1 MIHRRLLVDDR
12 RGVGEPL
19 NETEKNGTI
28 GLTQKMRHYLVF
40 SNLSDTRDRRLQY
53 NLDTFPIIVLANNSL
68 PEFLRVPQQNE
79 TSLNQNTI
87 PMQHG
92 LKIYLRDLGDDNY
105 LLRLMNND
113 VSETKRFTMN
123 YDYDELSMT
132 AVMTKKE
139 MEVNK
144 LKWVPEEIQK
154 IKSIAAGTAPT
165 VILEVNSNETQFELG
180 IFYDFYT
187 KFSIF

>member
-1 MIHRRLLVDDR
+1 MLRSPSSSEWWREQTKEKQVSVRRLVASGQL
-12 RGVGEPL
+12 EFI
-19 NETEKNGTI
+19 NG
-28 GLTQKMRHYLVF
+28 GWCM
-40 SNLSDTRDRRLQY
+40 NDE
-53 NLDTFPIIVLANNSL
+53 AA
-68 PEFLRVPQQNE
+68 EQNE
-79 TSLNQNTI
+79 TSLNPNTI

>member
-40 SNLSDTRDRRLQY
+40 SSLSETRDRRLQY

-113 VSETKRFTMN
+113 VSETKSFTMK
-123 YDYDELSMT
+123 YDYEELSMT
-132 AVMTKKE
+132 AVMTKNE
-139 MEVNK
+139 MEVNR
-144 LKWVPEEIQK
+144 LKWVPEESQK
-154 IKSIAAGTAPT
+154 MKSPAAPAPT
-165 VILEVNSNETQFELG
+165 INLEANSEGTQFELG
-180 IFYDFYT
+180 IYYDIY
-187 KFSIF
+187 KKVSIF